1 MYDRT
6 GEYRSFTENSYL
18 PLGRLHEVRV
28 DATNHTTADKYLQS
42 RGTPEFDDPSA
53 AVDPLYTVTVVQK
66 EGRSM
71 SSQSRD
77 ISESRPL
84 IAVLLI
90 ASMLTIMLDT
100 VLSPALPGLR
110 ANFSNV
116 ENIDFFARIILTFPS
131 IFVAVCAP
139 IYGVLVDRVGRTRIL
154 YIR

>member
-1 MYDRT
+1 
-6 GEYRSFTENSYL
+6 
-18 PLGRLHEVRV
+18 
-28 DATNHTTADKYLQS
+28 
-42 RGTPEFDDPSA
+42 
-53 AVDPLYTVTVVQK
+53 
-66 EGRSM
+66 M

-110 ANFSNV
+110 ENFSNV
-116 ENIDFFARIILTFPS
+116 ENIDFLARIILTFPS

-139 IYGVLVDRVGRTRIL
+139 IYGVLVDRVGRTRISISRRSSMGPAAVL
-154 YIR
+154 VMFSNRSRSC